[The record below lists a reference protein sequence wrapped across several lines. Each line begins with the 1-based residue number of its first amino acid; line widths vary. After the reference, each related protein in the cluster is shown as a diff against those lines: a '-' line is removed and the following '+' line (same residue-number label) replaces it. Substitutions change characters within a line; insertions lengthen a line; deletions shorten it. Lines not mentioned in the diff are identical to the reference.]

1 MGCGGALATWSTL
14 LGTSCLPVLPGFLK
28 EMRILCEIRGF
39 VLILLFVLFFSGHCY
54 EFSFLKQSKCV

>member
-28 EMRILCEIRGF
+28 EMRILCEIRDF
-39 VLILLFVLFFSGHCY
+39 VLILLFVLFFFWSLLLIFFFKT
-54 EFSFLKQSKCV
+54 E